1 MKSTFFFILIMI
13 IFLTGCEK
21 PYIPCDPSNPD
32 CIYAVCRVDGERW
45 GMSCERE
52 GIFGCSAAD
61 VQYYRYTGSNNIYI
75 YIKNEARNS
84 AIKVRAKSVESQDQI
99 YPLLAPGKIISF
111 YTESNNASLCSTY
124 KMDTTLHNYI
134 LLNEIDTINRI
145 VAGEFEFTGQDTCG
159 KVVHITDGRFRLNYR
174 F

>member
-45 GMSCERE
+45 GMSCERD

-61 VQYYRYTGSNNIYI
+61 VQYYRMYPEEHIYI
-75 YIKNEARNS
+75 YIKNDAEDS
-84 AIKVRAKSVESQDQI
+84 ALKVRAKYVQFVDEI
-99 YPLLAPGKIISF
+99 YPLATLGQVPSF
-111 YTESNNASLCSTY
+111 YVDRKTSSLCSTY
-124 KMDTTLHNYI
+124 KIDTTKYNYL
-134 LLNEIDTINRI
+134 LLNEIDTVNFI
-145 VAGEFEFTGQDTCG
+145 VGGEFEFTGQDSCG